1 MTVPL
6 PASLAFVTPS
16 RVRKG
21 GTRVLHIVP
30 RDERFGFV
38 TRTALCGSTPASG
51 FYEPHY
57 RVLPSTDARCQ
68 RCERKFAAAVVRALC
83 ELAGWSGR

>member
-6 PASLAFVTPS
+6 PETFAFGAAS

-21 GTRVLHIVP
+21 GTRLLHIVP
-30 RDERFGFV
+30 RDERFGFI
-38 TRTALCGSTPASG
+38 TRTALCGASPASG

-57 RVLPSTDARCQ
+57 RVLPSLGGRCE
-68 RCERKFAAAVVRALC
+68 RCERKFAGMVVEALTR
-83 ELAGWSGR
+83 LAG